1 MQVRF
6 TMRRSL
12 RGLAAGLVLAIV
24 AARACASADP
34 YADLAEPEG
43 LRVGAEMRVQ
53 RSPYRGAGARFDFQ
67 PLYLYEGDHVYIR
80 SHSIGLKLPAAE
92 SGRFEAFLRYRFE
105 SHPTDDIPPILA
117 GMSRREQGI
126 DGGIGLNVEGAWG
139 VAYAELLR
147 DLSTASR
154 GTELRAGFKYPW
166 RRGRLHVVPNLMLG
180 FRDARLNDYY
190 YGVRPEEAAPDR
202 PAYHA
207 GSGAL
212 PQLALQA
219 AYRLTDR
226 WWLLAGASIARLP
239 DAVAGSPLVASRTV
253 GSLSL
258 GAMYDLSA
266 ERAAWKEGR
275 PLIARIF
282 YGGSSDCDAVP
293 IATLRCTSVHTQ
305 DKTTVVGFEVGRPF
319 IERLNGWSLD
329 LAGFLGLIRH
339 NEQGFQPDFW
349 QINAYIKGYY
359 YGFPWDARLRTRLGL
374 GVGLSFANR
383 IPLSEQR
390 DLAQRGRSTSKLLQ
404 TLDPTF
410 DMNVGD
416 LLGAR
421 NLRTTYAG
429 VGVSHRS
436 GIFGS
441 SELLGNVN
449 GGSNYIY
456 GYAETS
462 F

>member
-1 MQVRF
+1 
-6 TMRRSL
+6 
-12 RGLAAGLVLAIV
+12 
-24 AARACASADP
+24 
-34 YADLAEPEG
+34 
-43 LRVGAEMRVQ
+43 
-53 RSPYRGAGARFDFQ
+53 
-67 PLYLYEGDHVYIR
+67 
-80 SHSIGLKLPAAE
+80 
-92 SGRFEAFLRYRFE
+92 
-105 SHPTDDIPPILA
+105 
-117 GMSRREQGI
+117 
-126 DGGIGLNVEGAWG
+126 
-139 VAYAELLR
+139 
-147 DLSTASR
+147 
-154 GTELRAGFKYPW
+154 
-166 RRGRLHVVPNLMLG
+166 
-180 FRDARLNDYY
+180 
-190 YGVRPEEAAPDR
+190 
-202 PAYHA
+202 
-207 GSGAL
+207 
-212 PQLALQA
+212 
-219 AYRLTDR
+219 
-226 WWLLAGASIARLP
+226 
-239 DAVAGSPLVASRTV
+239 
-253 GSLSL
+253 
-258 GAMYDLSA
+258 
-266 ERAAWKEGR
+266 
-275 PLIARIF
+275 
-282 YGGSSDCDAVP
+282 
-293 IATLRCTSVHTQ
+293 VHTQ